1 MMRDTNTIAYF
12 TMEIAVHPEMPTYSG
27 GLGILAGDTIR
38 SAADL
43 NLPMVSVCLL
53 HRRGC
58 FTQHLDA
65 QGRQTETPADWVLQ
79 NYVKELDSR
88 VSVILEGREVYLRAW
103 QYQVKG
109 QEGHIV
115 PVYFLDSDLPE
126 NSQYDRELCHYLY
139 GGDERYRI
147 CQEWLL
153 GAGGVKM
160 LRALGY
166 SSIKTFHMNE
176 GHAAFLTLQLLEEE
190 LRKSGRHTP
199 SADEVDAVRA
209 KCIFTTHTPVPA
221 GHDRFHM
228 DLVVS
233 ALETEKLN
241 WLKTVELC
249 DGTLNMTH
257 LALRFSHYV
266 NGVAKKHGEISR
278 KMFNNDR
285 VQSIT
290 NGVHAPTWV
299 SDSFASAFDAFIP
312 GWRRDSFELRNALM
326 IPKESLWKAHQEA
339 KKSLLAVIN
348 KAGKQGMKEDV
359 FTIGF
364 ARRAA
369 AYKRADLL
377 FYDIERLRKIH
388 KVAGPIQIIYAG
400 KAHPRDMEG
409 KALIQRLFKAIDVL
423 KGDIKIA
430 YYENYDMAMGKLI
443 TSGVDLWLNT
453 PQPPLEASG
462 TSGMKAALNGVPS
475 FSSLDGWWIE
485 GHIENLTGWSIG
497 RDGSALDEFRDP
509 AEDARS
515 LYEKLEKVILPLYY
529 KDRDKYINIM
539 AHAISLNGA
548 YFNTSRMV
556 QDYVTNAY
564 FSTNGRTIRW

>member
-1 MMRDTNTIAYF
+1 MVRDPNTIAYF
-12 TMEIAVHPEMPTYSG
+12 TMEIAVNPEMPTYSG

-38 SAADL
+38 SGADL
-43 NLPMVSVCLL
+43 NLPMVAVCLI

-58 FTQHLDA
+58 FNQHLDTL
-65 QGRQTETPADWVLQ
+65 GRQSETPADWVLQ
-79 NYVKELDSR
+79 NYVKELEPR
-88 VSVILEGREVYLRAW
+88 VSVFLEGREVYLRVW
-103 QYQVKG
+103 QYQVMG

-126 NSQYDRELCHYLY
+126 NSQYDRELCHFLY
-139 GGDERYRI
+139 GGDDRYRI

-176 GHAAFLTLQLLEEE
+176 GHAAFLTLQLLEES
-190 LRKSGRHTP
+190 LRKNGRHSPT
-199 SADEVDAVRA
+199 ADDVDDVRA

-228 DLVVS
+228 DLVAS
-233 ALETEKLN
+233 TLETEKLS
-241 WLKTVELC
+241 WLKTVQLC
-249 DGTLNMTH
+249 DGNLNMTH
-257 LALRFSHYV
+257 LALRFSHFV

-299 SDSFASAFDAFIP
+299 TDPFARLFDSYLPA
-312 GWRRDSFELRNALM
+312 WRKDSFELRNALM
-326 IPKESLWKAHQEA
+326 IPSKSIWSAHQEA
-339 KKSLLAVIN
+339 KKSLLTLIN
-348 KAGKQGMKEDV
+348 KESKLGMKEDV

-377 FYDIERLRKIH
+377 FHDIEKLRKIH
-388 KVAGPIQIIYAG
+388 KTAGPIQIIYSG
-400 KAHPRDMEG
+400 KAHPRDTDG
-409 KALIQRLFKAIDVL
+409 KALIQRLFKAIDTL
-423 KGDIKIA
+423 KDDIKI
-430 YYENYDMAMGKLI
+430 YYHENYDMAMGKMI
-443 TSGVDLWLNT
+443 TSGVDVWLNT

-485 GHIENLTGWSIG
+485 GHIENVTGWSIG
-497 RDGSALDEFRDP
+497 KDGSALDEFRDP
-509 AEDARS
+509 AEDSRS

-529 KDRDKYINIM
+529 KDRDKYIDIM
-539 AHAISLNGA
+539 SHAISLNGS

-556 QDYVTNAY
+556 QDYITNVY
-564 FSTNGRTIRW
+564 FSSNGRTIKW